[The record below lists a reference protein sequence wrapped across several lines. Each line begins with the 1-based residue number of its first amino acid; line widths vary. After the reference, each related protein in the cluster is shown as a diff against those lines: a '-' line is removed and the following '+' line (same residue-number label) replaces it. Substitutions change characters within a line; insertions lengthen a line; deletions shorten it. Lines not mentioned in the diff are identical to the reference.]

1 MTNVRIFLGPDATLD
16 EALENVY
23 KRLKLHNVAPMSR
36 CRLVAYDSCDD
47 NIQCSFDGKDQ
58 QSIRLLMDDAS
69 SAELLLDIRDEE
81 ASFDICMPGDIDT
94 KVYTVDM
101 TTSDIDGPINVR
113 VHKYATIEK
122 YKWILGEKLTMPID
136 DLLLAT
142 LKYIGTAS
150 LVDNDDS
157 KVSNES
163 VSVLRRIC
171 ESRML

>member
-1 MTNVRIFLGPDATLD
+1 MTNVRIFLGSDATLD

-58 QSIRLLMDDAS
+58 QSIRDLMDEAPS
-69 SAELLLDIRDEE
+69 NELLLDIREE
-81 ASFDICMPGDIDT
+81 DASFDICVPGDIDT

-113 VHKYATIEK
+113 IHRYETIEE
-122 YKWILGEKLTMPID
+122 YKRVLSGKLNLPFD
-136 DLLLAT
+136 DLLVAT
-142 LKYIGTAS
+142 LRYIGTAS
-150 LVDNDDS
+150 LVNNNDS

-163 VSVLRRIC
+163 VSCTIN
-171 ESRML
+171 